1 VILQETDDL
10 SDPSMLLA
18 AREAE
23 KSPLRFKL
31 GAIIRDGKRIVSK
44 AFNINKTHT
53 KYGCGRFNTL
63 HAEANAIYKAVR
75 QGYDLNGSILYV
87 YRYNG
92 LLAKPCPD
100 CQKLIRQYGIAKVV
114 YSKEYYGNQRTVSK
128 TKKYQAFVG

>member
-1 VILQETDDL
+1 MILEQSTDETDPTL
-10 SDPSMLLA
+10 LLA

-31 GAIIRDGKRIVSK
+31 GAVIRDGKTIVSK
-44 AFNINKTHT
+44 AYNIDKTHT

-75 QGYDLNGSILYV
+75 TGYELTGTTLYV

-100 CQKLIRQYGIAKVV
+100 CQRLIRKFGIAKVI
-114 YSKEYYGNQRTVSK
+114 YS
-128 TKKYQAFVG
+128 